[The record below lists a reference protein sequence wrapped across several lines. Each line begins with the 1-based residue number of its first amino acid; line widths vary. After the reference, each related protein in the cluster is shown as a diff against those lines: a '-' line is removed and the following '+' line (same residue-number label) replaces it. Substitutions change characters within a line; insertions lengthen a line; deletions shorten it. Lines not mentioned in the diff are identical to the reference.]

1 MNRLLGYIL
10 LTLIVVSCGTP
21 SGQFKIEG
29 RFKNFNQGEFY
40 IYSSDDTRSQ
50 LDTIHVADGRFA
62 YTAYIDDTV
71 TFQLVFPNYSE
82 VPVFGMS
89 GATVTINGDASHLKE
104 IEIMGTD
111 DNELMTEFRLSTS
124 ELTPPEMLRA
134 VENFINDHPE
144 SAISLYM
151 LEHYYLLNG
160 EADYAKASEL
170 LQLIQPTRPDDRQL
184 KLLSRQLQQLKGTEP
199 KGKLPRFTATDIKGR
214 QVGNAQLDAQL
225 NIVYLWAT
233 WNFES
238 QNMQRQLRTLKKE
251 YGSKLGLIG
260 ISLDARKLDCQRTI
274 DRDSINWPTVFD
286 GNLWQTPLVA
296 QLGLAELPG
305 NIVTDRSGRIVA
317 KNLSLQELRDK
328 IKATLK

>member
-1 MNRLLGYIL
+1 MNRLLPYIL

-40 IYSSDDTRSQ
+40 IYSSDDTQSQ

-104 IEIMGTD
+104 IEIIGTD

>member
-1 MNRLLGYIL
+1 MNRLLPYIL

-40 IYSSDDTRSQ
+40 IYSSDDTQSQ

-184 KLLSRQLQQLKGTEP
+184 KLLNRQLQQLKGTEP

>member
-40 IYSSDDTRSQ
+40 IYSNDVTQSR

-71 TFQLVFPNYSE
+71 TFQLVFPNFSE

-89 GATVTINGDASHLKE
+89 GTAVTINGDASHLKE
-104 IEIMGTD
+104 IEILGTD
-111 DNELMTEFRLSTS
+111 DNEQMTEFRLNTS

-134 VENFINDHPE
+134 VENFIKDHPG
-144 SAISLYM
+144 SPISLYM
-151 LEHYYLLNG
+151 LEHYFLLSS
-160 EADYAKASEL
+160 EADYSKASEL
-170 LQLIQPTRPDDRQL
+170 LKLIQQARPDDRQL
-184 KLLSRQLQQLKGTEP
+184 KQLARQLEQLKSTMT
-199 KGKLPRFTATDIKGR
+199 KGKLPRFSATDIKGR
-214 QVGNAQLDAQL
+214 QVSNAQLDAQL
-225 NIVYLWAT
+225 NIIYLWST
-233 WNFES
+233 WNYDS
-238 QNMQRQLRTLKKE
+238 QNVQRQLRTMKKE
-251 YGSKLGLIG
+251 YGSKLGLMG
-260 ISLDARKLDCQRTI
+260 ICMDARKLDCQRII
-274 DRDSINWPTVFD
+274 DRDSISWSTVFD
-286 GNLWQTPLVA
+286 GNLWQTPLIGK
-296 QLGLAELPG
+296 LGMAELPG
-305 NIVTDRSGRIVA
+305 NIVTDRSGRIIA

>member
-1 MNRLLGYIL
+1 MNRFFCYIL

-40 IYSSDDTRSQ
+40 IYSRDATQSH

-62 YTAYIDDTV
+62 YTTYLDDTV
-71 TFQLVFPNYSE
+71 TFQLVFPNFSE
-82 VPVFGMS
+82 VPVFGRS
-89 GATVTINGDASHLKE
+89 GTTVTINGDASHLKE
-104 IEIMGTD
+104 IEIVGTD
-111 DNELMTEFRLSTS
+111 ENEQMTEFRLSTS

-134 VENFINDHPE
+134 AENFINDHPD
-144 SAISLYM
+144 SPISLYM
-151 LEHYYLLNG
+151 LEHYFLLCSD
-160 EADYAKASEL
+160 ADYTKVSNL
-170 LQLIQPTRPDDRQL
+170 LKLIQQARPDDRELKQL
-184 KLLSRQLQQLKGTEP
+184 IRQVEALKGTME
-199 KGKLPRFTATDIKGR
+199 KGKLPRFSATDIKGR

-225 NIVYLWAT
+225 NIVYLWST

-238 QNMQRQLRTLKKE
+238 QNLQRQLRTLKKE

-260 ISLDARKLDCQRTI
+260 ICMDARKYDCQKLI
-274 DRDSINWPTVFD
+274 DRDSISWSIVYD
-286 GNLWQTPLVA
+286 GNMWQTPLIGK
-296 QLGLAELPG
+296 LGLAELPG
-305 NIVTDRSGRIVA
+305 NIVTDRSGRIIA